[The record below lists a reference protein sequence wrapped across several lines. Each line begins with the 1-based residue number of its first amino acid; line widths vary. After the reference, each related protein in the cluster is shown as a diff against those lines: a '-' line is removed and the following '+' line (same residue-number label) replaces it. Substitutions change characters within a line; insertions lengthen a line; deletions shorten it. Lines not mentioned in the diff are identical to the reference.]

1 MRPGSGETVRSLRAV
16 SADGIFDQ
24 LALAELSSPLMI
36 AYYDGEIG
44 AARAARLRSS
54 PYEQWSPADRLAVEG
69 AARKMRG
76 GYLGP
81 ILSLQ
86 PDWYVGVLEVSEL
99 AQVRLI
105 RLAAFS
111 AIAPNRLLDQFV
123 AALDAG
129 RDTPNDGFSAKYR
142 LLRPIFDPSRMRGLP
157 ILVAETEEGPYT
169 EVEGLTRMSCLL
181 SKRTKGESVPDSI
194 MAVLGVSPRMRE
206 WNFY

>member
-1 MRPGSGETVRSLRAV
+1 MRSLRAV
-16 SADGIFDQ
+16 SADAVFGQ
-24 LALAELSSPLMI
+24 LALAELSSPLML

-44 AARAARLRSS
+44 GQRAARLRGS
-54 PYEQWSPADRLAVEG
+54 PYEGWSPADRAAVED

-81 ILSLQ
+81 ILALE
-86 PDWYVGVLEVSEL
+86 PDWYVGLLDTSEL
-99 AQVRLI
+99 PRVRLI

-111 AIAPNRLLDQFV
+111 AIAPSRLLDQFV
-123 AALDAG
+123 AALDLG
-129 RDTPNDGFSAKYR
+129 RDTPDDGFGAKYR

-157 ILVAETEEGPYT
+157 ILVAEIEEGPYT

-181 SKRTKGESVPDSI
+181 SKKTKGEAVPDSI
-194 MAVLGVSPRMRE
+194 SAILGVSSRIRE

>member
-1 MRPGSGETVRSLRAV
+1 VRSLRAV
-16 SADGIFDQ
+16 SADAIFGQ
-24 LALAELSSPLMI
+24 LALAELSSPLML

-44 AARAARLRSS
+44 AARAARLRGS
-54 PYEQWSPADRLAVEG
+54 PYEEWSPVDRAAVED

-81 ILSLQ
+81 IMALE
-86 PDWYVGVLEVSEL
+86 PDWYVGLLEVSEL
-99 AQVRLI
+99 PKVRLI

-129 RDTPNDGFSAKYR
+129 RDTPDDGFGAKYR
-142 LLRPIFDPSRMRGLP
+142 LLRPSFDPSRMRGLP
-157 ILVAETEEGPYT
+157 ILVAEVEEGPYT

-181 SKRTKGESVPDSI
+181 SKKTNGEAVPDSI
-194 MAVLGVSPRMRE
+194 SAILGVSARIRE